1 MILSTQ
7 GDKREKMENETES
20 RYKVY
25 QNSPVYAMIIDL
37 RLLID
42 GYYGHL
48 IKAKELILEIA
59 KKLSQEEWTNKKST
73 ICTRIKEILE
83 DKIREGKI
91 TERWIEECLP
101 SEFKRSYTKSE
112 LSSQLKKEK
121 VRAKN
126 KPEDEHEVES
136 PRELQEIILTTDGTR
151 LSSMQGS
158 EKGDETGE
166 YEKLNQENKELK
178 EALIQRDRESFST
191 ADMMLKEETEFRIP
205 REQFDELHR
214 VMAECEKI
222 CYVIFDVKNRILLRA
237 KSDVSKL
244 I

>member
-83 DKIREGKI
+83 DKVREGKI

-112 LSSQLKKEK
+112 LSSQLTEERKARATKTKKL
-121 VRAKN
+121 
-126 KPEDEHEVES
+126 EDEQELES
-136 PRELQEIILTTDGTR
+136 P
-151 LSSMQGS
+151 
-158 EKGDETGE
+158 
-166 YEKLNQENKELK
+166 KELK
-178 EALIQRDRESFST
+178 ILVTTDDTNTPSLQG
-191 ADMMLKEETEFRIP
+191 
-205 REQFDELHR
+205 FD
-214 VMAECEKI
+214 I
-222 CYVIFDVKNRILLRA
+222 NDQ
-237 KSDVSKL
+237 
-244 I
+244 